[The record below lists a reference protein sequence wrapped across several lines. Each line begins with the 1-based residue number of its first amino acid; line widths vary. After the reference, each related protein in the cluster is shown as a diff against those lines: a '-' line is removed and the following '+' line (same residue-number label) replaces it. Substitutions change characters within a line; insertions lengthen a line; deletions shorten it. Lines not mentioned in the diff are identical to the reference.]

1 MSRKLFDKLEK
12 SLEEAI
18 QIRQGKLVASR
29 ITRIDPKNDVVRV
42 RSNLGLSQSKFA
54 TALGIS
60 KGTLQNWEQGRRQ
73 PTGPAKIL
81 LKLAEKHPEWLL
93 ETAH

>member
-18 QIRQGKLVASR
+18 QIRQGKLTASR
-29 ITRIDPKNDVVRV
+29 VTQIDTKNDVVRV

-54 TALGIS
+54 MALGIS

-93 ETAH
+93 EAAH